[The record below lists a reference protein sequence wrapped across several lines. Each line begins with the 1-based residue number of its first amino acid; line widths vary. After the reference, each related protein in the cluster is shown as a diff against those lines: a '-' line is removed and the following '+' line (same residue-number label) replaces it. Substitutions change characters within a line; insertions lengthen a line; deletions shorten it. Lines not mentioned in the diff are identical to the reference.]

1 MNRPDFRTL
10 LANVVLACCLL
21 PALPAGAT
29 DLVYK
34 PVNPSFGGD
43 SLNGPN
49 LQNSANAQNHYTA
62 PASALSASSYG
73 ATSSLQQ
80 FTTMLQ
86 QSILSRIASAVSG
99 SVVDAKGNLVPG
111 TVTIGSISVTVLD
124 LGTTLKITTLDTSS
138 GQSNTFEVPK

>member
-1 MNRPDFRTL
+1 MRKIHARIDF
-10 LANVVLACCLL
+10 AAAGLACCLL
-21 PALPAGAT
+21 FVQAAAAT
-29 DLVYK
+29 EIIYR

-43 SLNGPN
+43 PLNGPN
-49 LQNSANAQNHYTA
+49 LMSGANAQNHYTA
-62 PASALSASSYG
+62 PSALSPTSAYG
-73 ATSSLQQ
+73 ATSLQQ
-80 FTTMLQ
+80 FTAMLQ
-86 QSILSRIASAVSG
+86 QSILSRVASAVSG